1 MKLAALFS
9 DNMVLQR
16 DRSVPVWG
24 WSKPGDRVAVEFAG
38 QKKTATADAAGK
50 WMVTLDPMPVCTEP
64 RELIAG
70 DCRVKN
76 VLVGDVWFCSGQ
88 SNMQMSVEESANAA
102 AEMVAADYPYLRLF
116 SVPQVAKLEPQADIE
131 SAWRVCSADS
141 VKSFSAAAYFFGRE
155 IWQATGVPL
164 GLINATLGG
173 TQIEP
178 WLSGEALLSDSLAGP
193 AVARIDAKLAT
204 PEGRA
209 ECASP
214 PAFDANQ
221 WVPQQG
227 RPDPGNDGFGAG
239 WAEFNFD
246 DGQWPVM
253 EIPQAWQTAGH
264 NCSGVFWFRREVNL
278 PASAAG
284 KELVLH
290 LGLCDKTDT
299 TYFNGTQVGVTGFET
314 KSCWS
319 TLRVYRI
326 PGQLVRAGRNVI
338 ATRIHSNYFQGGLIG
353 PAADMKL
360 IGSAA
365 TATSLTGTWRYKI
378 EHDFGYIEP
387 ALPPGQQPGP
397 GNPNTPHILY
407 DSMVTPLVPAAI
419 RGVLWYQGESNVA
432 RARHYRQ
439 LFPLLIRDWRRT
451 FRQPKLPFYFV
462 QISNYGVPQCAP
474 VESGWAE
481 LREAQTMALS
491 ELYTGMAVAVDVGE
505 ANDIHPKSKQAVGQR
520 LARHALA
527 KVYEKSTVCNG
538 PLYRS
543 HRVEGDTV
551 RIEFDHA
558 VGLKTND
565 GSSVKGF
572 VIAGRDKKFEW
583 AEAQIDGTAI
593 LVRSDKVRKPVSVRY
608 AWANNPPVNLYNAEG
623 LPATPFRT
631 DVD

>member
-1 MKLAALFS
+1 MKLAAIFS

-16 DRSVPVWG
+16 DRPVPVWG
-24 WSKPGDRVAVEFAG
+24 WSTPGATVTVEFAG
-38 QKKTATADAAGK
+38 QKQTATADVAGK
-50 WMVTLDPMPVCTEP
+50 WTVTLDPMPVSVEP
-64 RELIAG
+64 RELVAG
-70 DCRVKN
+70 GCPVKN

-102 AEMVAADYPYLRLF
+102 AELAAADYPHLRLF
-116 SVPQVAKLEPQADIE
+116 SVPQVAKLEPQTDID

-155 IWQATGVPL
+155 IWQATGIPL
-164 GLINATLGG
+164 GLINATWGG

-178 WLSGEALLSDSLAGP
+178 WLSRDALLSDPLAGP
-193 AVARIDAKLAT
+193 EVARIDARLAT
-204 PEGRA
+204 PVGRA
-209 ECASP
+209 EIAAP
-214 PAFDANQ
+214 FDVDK
-221 WVPQQG
+221 WVRNQG
-227 RPDPGNDGFGAG
+227 RPDPGNGGFAAG
-239 WAEFNFD
+239 WAALDFA

-253 EIPQAWQTAGH
+253 EIPQAWQTTGH

-278 PASAAG
+278 PADAAG
-284 KELVLH
+284 NELVLH
-290 LGLCDKTDT
+290 LGLCDKADT
-299 TYFNGTQVGVTGFET
+299 TYFNGTQVGATGFET

-319 TLRVYRI
+319 AARVYRI
-326 PGQLVRAGRNVI
+326 PGQLVRPGRNVI
-338 ATRIHSNYFQGGLIG
+338 TTRVYSNYFQGGLMG
-353 PAADMKL
+353 PVENMKL
-360 IGSAA
+360 VNAA
-365 TATSLTGTWRYKI
+365 GINIPLTGLWRYKI

-387 ALPPGQQPGP
+387 PLPPGQQPGP

-451 FRQPKLPFYFV
+451 FKQPELPFYFV

-481 LREAQTMALS
+481 LREAQTMVLS
-491 ELYTGMAVAVDVGE
+491 EPQTGMAVAVDVGE
-505 ANDIHPKSKQAVGQR
+505 VNDIHPKNKQAVGQR

-527 KVYEKSTVCNG
+527 KVYGRQVVCNG

-593 LVRSDKVRKPVSVRY
+593 LVRSDKVREPVSVRY
-608 AWANNPPVNLYNAEG
+608 AWANNPPVNLYNADG
-623 LPATPFRT
+623 LPVSPFRT